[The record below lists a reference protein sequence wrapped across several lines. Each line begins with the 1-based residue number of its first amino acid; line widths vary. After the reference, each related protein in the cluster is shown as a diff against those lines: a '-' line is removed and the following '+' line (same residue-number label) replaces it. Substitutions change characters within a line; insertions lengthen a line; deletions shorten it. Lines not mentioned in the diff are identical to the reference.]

1 MPLLARTIS
10 RGPILA
16 AFIAGI
22 ALASHRGAVADDTSA
37 ASAAAQKAAV
47 EPQSF
52 SPEQIAFFENKVRP
66 ILVENCYECHA
77 GDEPKAQ
84 LRLVSRATILAGG
97 ESGPAITPGK
107 PDDSL
112 LVEAINYAS
121 FEMPPDGK
129 LSDDKIAT
137 LTEWVRM
144 GAPWPVE
151 TEGAVLVPRT
161 HGLEITDE
169 DRNYWAFVRS
179 ARPTLPRVSSP
190 DWTRNR
196 IDAFILA
203 KLDERQLHPA
213 PPVEPREL
221 IRRAYLDL
229 VGIPPTYEEIESLMA
244 DERPDSY
251 ERLLDQLLATPQYG
265 ERWGRH
271 WLDVVR
277 FGQTNGYERDDEK
290 PESWRYRDY
299 VIGALNRDKPYDR
312 FVIEQLAGDQLD
324 PATDDSIS
332 ATAFYRL
339 GVWDDEPDDMRQAEF
354 DELDG
359 IVSTMGSAFLG
370 LTVGCARC
378 HDHKFDPLPQTD
390 YYRLLAFVRNIELYG
405 AKKSDTHWGQND
417 DGILAELP
425 SGAGKTLAVKERG
438 GDPLA
443 THVLVRGSAGN
454 PGAEVEP
461 CFPQVL
467 SAAGAALNAT
477 PHHEAAGETSISSIQ
492 SISSITSTSAPSTG
506 SRRLALAQW
515 IAHRDNPLTS
525 RVMANRL
532 WQHHFGRGIV
542 PTPSDFG
549 KTGLPPSHP
558 ELLDWLAVELAD
570 GDWQLKRMH
579 RLIMTSAAYRQSS
592 RSASEGG
599 ADERGHAVDPDNTL
613 VWRQNMRRLEAEAVR
628 DSILAACGSMSL
640 EMGGPSI
647 FPTLPPEVLASQSQP
662 GRGWK
667 ASPPSQQMRRSVYIF
682 VKRTLGVPM
691 LEALDVAS
699 PDSPVAQR
707 TTTTVAPQALIL
719 LNSQFM
725 QEQSQLLAE
734 RLMRDGGDDAA
745 RHIELAFQYVL
756 SRDPRKRERTIAT
769 DYLTRQVQRFEDET
783 NGAQPSTDHETN
795 GADASHDPESKTP
808 AGGFALR
815 EIDANSNVYR
825 AALAAYCRL
834 MLNLNEFVYID

>member
-1 MPLLARTIS
+1 MRHRSIWNRRPGTSGWLLSA
-10 RGPILA
+10 
-16 AFIAGI
+16 
-22 ALASHRGAVADDTSA
+22 ALAFCLGSWASTAALAEGAPAEN
-37 ASAAAQKAAV
+37 AAAEKAAP
-47 EPQSF
+47 EAESF
-52 SPEQIAFFENKVRP
+52 SPQQVAFFESKVRP
-66 ILVENCYECHA
+66 ILAENCHKCHG
-77 GDEPKAQ
+77 GDDPKAG
-84 LRLVSRATILAGG
+84 LRLDSRATILAGG
-97 ESGPAITPGK
+97 ESGPAVMPGK
-107 PDDSL
+107 PENSL

-144 GAPWPVE
+144 GAPWPAE
-151 TEGAVLVPRT
+151 TGNTVLVPRT
-161 HGLEITDE
+161 AGLEITDE
-169 DRNYWAFVRS
+169 DRHYWAFVPPS
-179 ARPTLPRVSSP
+179 RPSLPRVSSP
-190 DWTRNR
+190 EWARNP
-196 IDAFILA
+196 IDAFVLA
-203 KLDERQLHPA
+203 KLEGRQLHPA
-213 PPVEPREL
+213 PPADRREL
-221 IRRAYLDL
+221 IRRAYFDL
-229 VGIPPTYEEIESLMA
+229 VGLPPTFEEREEFAA
-244 DERPDSY
+244 DDRPDAY
-251 ERLLDQLLATPQYG
+251 ERLLDKLLASPQYG

-299 VIGALNRDKPYDR
+299 VIGAFNRDKPYDR

-324 PATDDSIS
+324 SVTDDSIT

-390 YYRLLAFVRNIELYG
+390 YYRLLAFIRNIELYG
-405 AKKSDTHWGQND
+405 AKKSETHWGQND
-417 DGILAELP
+417 AGILADLP
-425 SGAGKTLAVKERG
+425 SGAGKTLAVKERAG
-438 GDPLA
+438 EPLV

-454 PGAEVEP
+454 PGDEVEP

-467 SAAGAALNAT
+467 CEVEPTAGVAPDESGTAA
-477 PHHEAAGETSISSIQ
+477 PSIPSISSIP
-492 SISSITSTSAPSTG
+492 STSSTSTG
-506 SRRLALAQW
+506 VRRLALARW
-515 IAHRDNPLTS
+515 IASPDNPLTT

-558 ELLDWLAVELAD
+558 KLLDWLAVELAD

-592 RSASEGG
+592 RSDDEG
-599 ADERGHAVDPDNTL
+599 AHAADPDNAL
-613 VWRQNMRRLEAEAVR
+613 LWRQNMRRLEAEAIR
-628 DSILAACGSMSL
+628 DSILAVCGSLSL
-640 EMGGPSI
+640 QMGGHGI
-647 FPTLPPEVLASQSQP
+647 YPTLPPEVLASQSRP
-662 GRGWK
+662 GNGWQT
-667 ASPPSQQMRRSVYIF
+667 SPPAQQVRRSTYVF

-691 LEALDVAS
+691 LEVLDFAS

-725 QEQSQLLAE
+725 QEQSRLLTE
-734 RLMRDGGDDAA
+734 RLVRDGGGDAA
-745 RHIELAFQYVL
+745 RHVELAFRFVL
-756 SRDPRKRERTIAT
+756 SRDPSQRERTIAN
-769 DYLTRQVQRFEDET
+769 DYLARQVRHFEQEA
-783 NGAQPSTDHETN
+783 NGAE
-795 GADASHDPESKTP
+795 ASNESKSVIAADDT
-808 AGGFALR
+808 AQS
-815 EIDANSNVYR
+815 EIDTNSDAYR
-825 AALAAYCRL
+825 TALAAYCRL

>member
-1 MPLLARTIS
+1 ML
-10 RGPILA
+10 ILA
-16 AFIAGI
+16 ALAACVGTWSSTAARAED
-22 ALASHRGAVADDTSA
+22 ALRETA
-37 ASAAAQKAAV
+37 AHESAAADA
-47 EPQSF
+47 ETF
-52 SPEQIAFFENKVRP
+52 SPEQIAFFETKVRP
-66 ILVENCYECHA
+66 ILVANCYECHA

-84 LRLVSRATILAGG
+84 LRLDSRATILAGG

-112 LVEAINYAS
+112 LVEAIHYAS

-129 LSDDKIAT
+129 LADDKIAT
-137 LTEWVRM
+137 LTEWVRR
-144 GAPWPVE
+144 GAPWPAE
-151 TEGAVLVPRT
+151 TGDAVLVPRT
-161 HGLEITDE
+161 AGLEITDE
-169 DRNYWAFVRS
+169 DRNYWAFVPPT
-179 ARPTLPRVSSP
+179 RPSLPQVSSP
-190 DWTRNR
+190 ERARNP

-213 PPVEPREL
+213 PPAERREL

-251 ERLLDQLLATPQYG
+251 ERLLDQLLAMPQYG

-312 FVIEQLAGDQLD
+312 FVIEQLAGDQLE
-324 PATDDSIS
+324 PATDDSIT

-359 IVSTMGSAFLG
+359 IVSTMGTAFLG

-390 YYRLLAFVRNIELYG
+390 YYRLLAFIRNIDLYG
-405 AKKSDTHWGQND
+405 AKKSETHWGPNEN
-417 DGILAELP
+417 GILAELP

-438 GDPLA
+438 GDPLV

-467 SAAGAALNAT
+467 CDAEPAAGAT
-477 PHHEAAGETSISSIQ
+477 PDHEGGTAPSISSIPSVS
-492 SISSITSTSAPSTG
+492 SISSSSTG
-506 SRRLALAQW
+506 ARRLALAQW
-515 IAHRDNPLTS
+515 IAHPDNPLTA
-525 RVMANRL
+525 RVVANRL

-558 ELLDWLAVELAD
+558 ELLDWLSVELAE
-570 GDWQLKRMH
+570 GEWQLKRIH

-613 VWRQNMRRLEAEAVR
+613 VWRQNMRRLEAEAIR
-628 DSILAACGSMSL
+628 DSILAACGSLSL
-640 EMGGPSI
+640 DMGGPSF
-647 FPTLPPEVLASQSQP
+647 FPALPPEVLASQSKP
-662 GRGWK
+662 GSGWNT
-667 ASPPSQQMRRSVYIF
+667 SPTPQQVRRSTYIF

-691 LEALDVAS
+691 LEVLDVAS

-734 RLMRDGGDDAA
+734 RLMRDGGGDPA
-745 RHIELAFQYVL
+745 RHVELAFRYVL
-756 SRDPRKRERTIAT
+756 SRDPTERERTIAT
-769 DYLTRQVQRFEDET
+769 DYLARQAQQFHDET
-783 NGAQPSTDHETN
+783 I
-795 GADASHDPESKTP
+795 GADASHDPEPKTP

-815 EIDANSNVYR
+815 QIDTTSDSYR
-825 AALAAYCRL
+825 TALAAYCRL